1 MAGIALGALVVLN
14 SVAAPIICGVGVV
27 LVVALSCIKKVRE
40 VLSVRKI
47 AVLFGIVFFV
57 FGFLYVFLAAL
68 IHVGILVFL
77 ADLTIQRGIIVAQY
91 GGNRGFVLV
100 CHHKGL

>member
-1 MAGIALGALVVLN
+1 MLVAITLMAGIALGALVVLN

-47 AVLFGIVFFV
+47 AVLFGIVF
-57 FGFLYVFLAAL
+57 LCLA
-68 IHVGILVFL
+68 FC
-77 ADLTIQRGIIVAQY
+77 TC
-91 GGNRGFVLV
+91 F
-100 CHHKGL
+100 